1 MFGEYVITSVLYL
14 ATKQLFEVREYFEQL
29 SEKQG
34 ELFHSIVAKLLFIMK
49 IPRTELE
56 TAVSLLMTRVSNS
69 NIDD

>member
-29 SEKQG
+29 SENQG